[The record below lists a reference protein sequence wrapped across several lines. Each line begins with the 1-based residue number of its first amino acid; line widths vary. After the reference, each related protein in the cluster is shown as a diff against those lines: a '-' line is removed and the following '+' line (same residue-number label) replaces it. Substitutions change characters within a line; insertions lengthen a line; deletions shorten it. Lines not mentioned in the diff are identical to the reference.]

1 MLAPPLLLRSDL
13 PIAVHPC
20 ATREGPFAYGPH
32 NCFWQL
38 NHLRFVERMDPRL
51 QAYLAFAFTRSN
63 RMDFLRAVEEPPTT
77 DALRSFTGRKH
88 DVWETGTWLQVS
100 GRRRRCRRC
109 TRDLPRASLARVAAR
124 TRRPRQT
131 PIGAFS
137 ISSSSNAPCR
147 SPCLPR
153 HNTVRSVVEPLRNR
167 SHVAKTGCR

>member
-88 DVWETGTWLQVS
+88 NVWETGTWLQVS
-100 GRRRRCRRC
+100 GRRLVRRADGTHRILAAAEVLRTDTVLPNELRPCRI
-109 TRDLPRASLARVAAR
+109 AAR
-124 TRRPRQT
+124 
-131 PIGAFS
+131 
-137 ISSSSNAPCR
+137 
-147 SPCLPR
+147 
-153 HNTVRSVVEPLRNR
+153 
-167 SHVAKTGCR
+167 